1 MFIIC
6 RISLLWASSKSW
18 RCFRVILLLTYKSF
32 QQHERQDT
40 KSCQVT
46 QMSKQ
51 CFTFLDRYAIC
62 WTLTRSKFFKYV
74 RRSKSQLKL
83 LMVWIKVPAW
93 ESGVNLIDE
102 SSCHVLNSWNFSAFL
117 EPMPDTCKNNTN
129 LWTTVRVDVTYV
141 TFLLS
146 QACSFDELR
155 FGSLQ
160 SFSEVDVVG
169 VVVFCS
175 PLSTSPRYPPYFNSS
190 VVWMNFEE
198 VCSYSLAF
206 PMLHHG

>member
-1 MFIIC
+1 MKNKERRYCLGPVIYRPIKSLMFIIC

-83 LMVWIKVPAW
+83 LIVWIKVPAW

-102 SSCHVLNSWNFSAFL
+102 SSCHVLNPPFL
-117 EPMPDTCKNNTN
+117 EFLIFLRTN
-129 LWTTVRVDVTYV
+129 SW
-141 TFLLS
+141 S
-146 QACSFDELR
+146 
-155 FGSLQ
+155 
-160 SFSEVDVVG
+160 
-169 VVVFCS
+169 
-175 PLSTSPRYPPYFNSS
+175 
-190 VVWMNFEE
+190 M
-198 VCSYSLAF
+198 
-206 PMLHHG
+206 